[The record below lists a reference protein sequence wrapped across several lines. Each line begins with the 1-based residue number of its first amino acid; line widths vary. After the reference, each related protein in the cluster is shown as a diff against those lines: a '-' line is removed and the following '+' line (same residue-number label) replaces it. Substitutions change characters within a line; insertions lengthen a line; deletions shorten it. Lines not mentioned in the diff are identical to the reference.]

1 MKEYKFLKQKVS
13 WSNSQNNFED
23 AINAHAKQGWRVIN
37 VYANT
42 NGRVYALLEKDK
54 NS

>member
-1 MKEYKFLKQKVS
+1 MKEYKFLKQKMS

-23 AINAHAKQGWRVIN
+23 DINTHAKQGWRVIN

-42 NGRVYALLEKDK
+42 KGGVYALLEKDK
-54 NS
+54 NR